1 MGLAVMCAR
10 STLRPTPLNHHDMHA
25 REKSRSVNATMMAAG
40 LRTRKSYIFYEE
52 NKGRYEKSVKHIQFI
67 Y

>member
-1 MGLAVMCAR
+1 
-10 STLRPTPLNHHDMHA
+10 MHA